1 MSERTVRSWLS
12 RIDKDAKEH
21 RKRRI
26 FDMWLAGNT
35 QQEIADAV
43 GVPRK
48 SIDDVTR
55 SFGENGSIANLA
67 KTDQNA
73 ANHETD
79 FETPI
84 YNIWKQQTK
93 SEGSTPA
100 GQLASRCTASPEQFF
115 SMGTPESRLRFPATT
130 DLPLNTEQPSD
141 TTFSRDCLQYPVAL
155 RYHGNTK
162 KTGFFSMKD
171 RLKKLFF

>member
-21 RKRRI
+21 RKQKI
-26 FDMWLAGNT
+26 FDLWLAGYS
-35 QQEIADAV
+35 QSEIARLV
-43 GVPRK
+43 GLSQPEIAKVIP
-48 SIDDVTR
+48 
-55 SFGENGSIANLA
+55 NGNIAELN

-100 GQLASRCTASPEQFF
+100 SHLASMARFF
-115 SMGTPESRLRFPATT
+115 RYTLRPLAIVTEGQRLST
-130 DLPLNTEQPSD
+130 D
-141 TTFSRDCLQYPVAL
+141 
-155 RYHGNTK
+155 
-162 KTGFFSMKD
+162 
-171 RLKKLFF
+171 